1 MATEKLKF
9 KLKLFSTMWD
19 KPPVAEICINDK
31 SVIKKEITGDESN
44 PDVIEFEHELEE
56 GNNYNL
62 IIKRSGKSKNQT
74 VINEKG
80 DILKDQLLNI
90 QNIEIDEIDIGGL
103 VFEGMYTPE
112 YPEPWASQQRSAG
125 TELPE
130 KFKNVT
136 QMGHNGTWSFKF
148 ESPFYMWL
156 LENLY

>member
-9 KLKLFSTMWD
+9 KLQLFATMWN
-19 KPPVAEICINDK
+19 KPPVAEICINDT
-31 SVIKKEITGDESN
+31 SITKKEITGTESI

-62 IIKRSGKSKNQT
+62 IIKRSGKDKAQT

-80 DILKDQLLNI
+80 DILKDKLLNI
-90 QNIEIDEIDIGGL
+90 QSIEIDEIDIGGL

-125 TELPE
+125 T
-130 KFKNVT
+130 
-136 QMGHNGTWSFKF
+136 
-148 ESPFYMWL
+148 
-156 LENLY
+156 